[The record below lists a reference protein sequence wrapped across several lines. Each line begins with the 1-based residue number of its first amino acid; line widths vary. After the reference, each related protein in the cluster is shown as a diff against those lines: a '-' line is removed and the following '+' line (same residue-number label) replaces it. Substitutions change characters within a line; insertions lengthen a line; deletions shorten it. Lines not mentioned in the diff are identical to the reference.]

1 MSGYVLDTMVII
13 DHAHGI
19 PAGEAIVRK
28 LFEETSELYTCDVVT
43 CEALSGGGD
52 AELEAVAALL
62 DALEYVALAPDG
74 ARWAGEQRRARR
86 EEGRRA
92 PGTTDALIAAL
103 AHSLGAT
110 VVTRNAKDFAGFDV
124 AVVGYGD
131 DAASP
136 ADPASPPDQLR

>member
-1 MSGYVLDTMVII
+1 VSGYLLDTTVII
-13 DHAHGI
+13 DYAHGI
-19 PAGEAIVRK
+19 PAGDAIVRK

-43 CEALSGGGD
+43 CEALSRGGD

-74 ARWAGEQRRARR
+74 ARWAGEQRRTRR

-110 VVTRNAKDFAGFDV
+110 VVTRNANDFEAFDV
-124 AVVGYGD
+124 AVLGYGYE
-131 DAASP
+131 AAST
-136 ADPASPPDQLR
+136 ADPASQPDPLR